1 MEMLMQMFSYPFIV
15 RAFIVGI
22 LVSLC
27 AALLGVSLV
36 LKQYSMIGDGLSH
49 VSYGIVNCDRMW
61 HRTACTFN
69 TGSDRSGLFPVAYDR
84 EWINEVGCSHRCHVS
99 FGVSDRCI
107 GNKPYDRNDY
117 GCVQLHV
124 WQHFGDDIRRRIFKR
139 WFVCDRIVVIY
150 LLLSQYLYGH
160 FRRKLCQ
167 SNGG

>member
-49 VSYGIVNCDRMW
+49 VSYGGIVNCDRMW

-69 TGSDRSGLFPVAYDR
+69 TGSDRSTFS
-84 EWINEVGCSHRCHVS
+84 C
-99 FGVSDRCI
+99 
-107 GNKPYDRNDY
+107 
-117 GCVQLHV
+117 CV
-124 WQHFGDDIRRRIFKR
+124 
-139 WFVCDRIVVIY
+139 
-150 LLLSQYLYGH
+150 
-160 FRRKLCQ
+160 
-167 SNGG
+167 